1 MNEMPTAPA
10 VADVVEVQLAQL
22 TIAAIAGDVDSAKTA
37 EIEATLRSDD
47 ACMALFDRSAVR
59 GKESRATAPV
69 DCGIVPKYGRFV
81 SRSR

>member
-10 VADVVEVQLAQL
+10 VADEAVVQLAQL

-47 ACMALFDRSAVR
+47 ACMALSDRSAVR
-59 GKESRATAPV
+59 GKESCSTAPV
-69 DCGIVPKYGRFV
+69 NYSIVPKYGRFV